1 MSSRPTLTIFLGGL
15 DTTQVERVVAVA
27 RRASALDSI
36 EAALSTAAFDRAI
49 LATNAPLPEA
59 HIPGLTIH
67 VDEGDFHF
75 GSSLVALIEQH
86 ALNTAVYLGG
96 GSVPLFGPD
105 DFLGLAATLRDE
117 TAITNNAFSSD
128 LVAFPVRAGVLEA
141 IAPLERDNALA
152 RALEERAGLTLREPP
167 PYRRH
172 PDGHRRALR
181 PRRPR
186 ADRRRRPSPA

>member
-96 GSVPLFGPD
+96 G
-105 DFLGLAATLRDE
+105 GLAYVVELNGR
-117 TAITNNAFSSD
+117 SSQQT
-128 LVAFPVRAGVLEA
+128 RQM
-141 IAPLERDNALA
+141 A
-152 RALEERAGLTLREPP
+152 RPKEQLG
-167 PYRRH
+167 
-172 PDGHRRALR
+172 
-181 PRRPR
+181 
-186 ADRRRRPSPA
+186 